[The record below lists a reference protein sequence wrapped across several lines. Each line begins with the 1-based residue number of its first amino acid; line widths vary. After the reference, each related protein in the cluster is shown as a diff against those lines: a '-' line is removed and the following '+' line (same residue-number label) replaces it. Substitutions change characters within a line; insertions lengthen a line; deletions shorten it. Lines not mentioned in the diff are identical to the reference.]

1 MSSWA
6 RKQLWKR
13 ALTGARSHRARWAP
27 ELAQGWVTVEPGG
40 GVTTVVGAL
49 EGGVTTVVFG
59 GGWTVTQ
66 PANPSRTRGTI
77 SQTSR
82 MDGLHGG

>member
-49 EGGVTTVVFG
+49 EGGGGVTTVVFG
-59 GGWTVTQ
+59 GGSTVTQ
-66 PANPSRTRGTI
+66 AVNPSKTKGTI
-77 SQTSR
+77 SLISR
-82 MDGLHGG
+82 M